1 MFLSSRLLEVVSGV
15 RVWVA
20 NPHYVGY
27 RGNDAGRRVGR
38 VYIYDLT
45 RFPST
50 TDKNKKRHTQTENIP
65 SYRFG
70 PTGSDIR
77 SMPQLWNFHVFL
89 LGRHFGSLSYA
100 ICREEVR
107 PHETVDLVRREH
119 GRPRETIACVE
130 SKLGPV
136 QRWIAS
142 RARWDPVQRLT
153 LFV

>member
-77 SMPQLWNFHVFL
+77 SMPQLWNFMF
-89 LGRHFGSLSYA
+89 FYSADTS
-100 ICREEVR
+100 VR
-107 PHETVDLVRREH
+107 YRTRF
-119 GRPRETIACVE
+119 VE
-130 SKLGPV
+130 RKFDHMK
-136 QRWIAS
+136 R
-142 RARWDPVQRLT
+142 
-153 LFV
+153 